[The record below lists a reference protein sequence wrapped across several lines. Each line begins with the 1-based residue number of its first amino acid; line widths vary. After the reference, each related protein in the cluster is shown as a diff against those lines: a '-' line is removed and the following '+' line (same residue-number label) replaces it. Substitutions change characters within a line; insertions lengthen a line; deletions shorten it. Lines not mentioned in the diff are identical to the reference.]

1 MLWKAAAVS
10 PFIWKLDQLNFQ
22 TAWKDKQAFF
32 LNFFLNIA
40 YFKIF
45 FGIFFGILIAGTLL
59 NS

>member
-1 MLWKAAAVS
+1 MRWKAAAGS

-22 TAWKDKQAFF
+22 TAWKDKQA
-32 LNFFLNIA
+32 FFLNIA